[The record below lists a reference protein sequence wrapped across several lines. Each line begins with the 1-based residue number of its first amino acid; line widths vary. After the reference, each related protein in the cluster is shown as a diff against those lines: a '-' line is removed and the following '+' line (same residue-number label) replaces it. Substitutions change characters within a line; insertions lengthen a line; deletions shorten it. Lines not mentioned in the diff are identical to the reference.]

1 MKGLIFIPDITG
13 YTNFVNCV
21 ETDLG
26 ISIIQ
31 DLLTGII
38 DSNPL
43 PLEMSEIEGDA
54 ILYYKTGEPI
64 PLDEMLAGVKKI
76 SEDFDCRYET
86 LKALYNLKPD
96 LSLKFIIH
104 YGNID
109 IYKIKDFSQLYGEA
123 VIESHRLLKN
133 GSGST
138 KYILVTNDYLKVLH
152 QNDIEILSENKEY
165 TYHCSDFFTGLR
177 KVGYYFF
184 SQCPNVCNSNSF
196 VRA

>member
-21 ETDLG
+21 DTDLG

-31 DLLTGII
+31 ELLNGII

-43 PLEMSEIEGDA
+43 ALEMSEIEGDA

-64 PLDEMLAGVKKI
+64 PLDEIFAAVKKI
-76 SEDFDCRYET
+76 SEDFNCRYEK
-86 LKALYNLKPD
+86 LKTLYNLKTD
-96 LSLKFIIH
+96 LSLKFIVH
-104 YGNID
+104 YGNINV
-109 IYKIKDFSQLYGEA
+109 YKIKDFRQLYGET
-123 VIESHRLLKN
+123 VIESHGLLKN
-133 GSGST
+133 GSCST
-138 KYILVTNDYLKVLH
+138 NYILVTNDYLEALH
-152 QNDIEILSENKEY
+152 QTDSNIFSVNKDF

-184 SQCPNVCNSNSF
+184 SKCPKARDSNAF
-196 VRA
+196 VLA

>member
-21 ETDLG
+21 DTDLG

-31 DLLTGII
+31 DLLNGII

-43 PLEMSEIEGDA
+43 ALEMSEIEGDA

-64 PLDEMLAGVKKI
+64 PLDEIFAAVKKI
-76 SEDFDCRYET
+76 SEDFNCRFET
-86 LKALYNLKPD
+86 LKTLYNLKPD
-96 LSLKFIIH
+96 LSLKFIVH
-104 YGNID
+104 YGNINV
-109 IYKIKDFSQLYGEA
+109 YKIKDFKQLYGET

-133 GSGST
+133 GSCST
-138 KYILVTNDYLKVLH
+138 NYILVTKDYLDALH
-152 QNDIEILSENKEY
+152 QTDSNILSMNKEF
-165 TYHCSDFFTGLR
+165 TYRCSDFFTGLR

-184 SQCPNVCNSNSF
+184 SPCPNVCNSDSF
-196 VRA
+196 ARA